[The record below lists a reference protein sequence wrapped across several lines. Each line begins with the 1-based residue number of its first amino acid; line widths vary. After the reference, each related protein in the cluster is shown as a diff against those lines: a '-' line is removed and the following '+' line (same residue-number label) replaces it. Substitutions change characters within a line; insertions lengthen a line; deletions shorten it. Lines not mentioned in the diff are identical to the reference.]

1 MREILFRAKNKVTLE
16 WEYGSLLQSEI
27 DTNGKCRCAIA
38 ERFADDFCVNMV
50 PVIPETVGQFTG
62 LLDKQG
68 KKVFEGD
75 IIHVKEYY
83 ERRNGTVVADLERTG
98 FKIEWH
104 TKTDFNEYLH
114 VRIDAIEVTGTIHD

>member
-62 LLDKQG
+62 QFDKDG
-68 KKVFEGD
+68 KRIFEGD
-75 IIHVKEYY
+75 KDKSELIWAFE
-83 ERRNGTVVADLERTG
+83 NGSFGLKSESAFLAL
-98 FKIEWH
+98 
-104 TKTDFNEYLH
+104 NYLH
-114 VRIDAIEVTGTIHD
+114 ASYQDYDFEVIGTIHD